1 MARHSI
7 DVVEPTIQTDRS
19 ERRYVYSGESSA
31 NEAQN
36 FAPRGNRPV
45 KKRKRSP
52 FNIIA
57 ILVVISILIV
67 FYVWNK
73 ITVNRLAIEVNDL
86 QNQHQKITSASDVL
100 RAEINKKSSLER
112 IGKLAG
118 QLGLLYPKEQPVWF
132 DINSEQI
139 DRMYSSE
146 SEQQ

>member
-1 MARHSI
+1 MMARHSI
-7 DVVEPTIQTDRS
+7 DTMEPTTSADLT
-19 ERRYVYSGESSA
+19 ERRYVYNGESSGSD
-31 NEAQN
+31 AQN

-57 ILVVISILIV
+57 VLFVVSILIV

-86 QNQHQKITSASDVL
+86 QNQFQKITSTNDVV

-118 QLGLLYPKEQPVWF
+118 QLGLISPKEQPAWF
-132 DINSEQI
+132 DVNSKQN
-139 DRMYSSE
+139 DRLQSSN
-146 SEQQ
+146 SQQ

>member
-1 MARHSI
+1 MARHSTDTI
-7 DVVEPTIQTDRS
+7 EPTTHPDLT
-19 ERRYVYSGESSA
+19 ERRYVYNSESSA
-31 NEAQN
+31 HDAQN

-52 FNIIA
+52 FNVIA
-57 ILVVISILIV
+57 LLVCVSILIV

-73 ITVNRLAIEVNDL
+73 ITVNQLAIEVNDL
-86 QNQHQKITSASDVL
+86 QNQYQKVVSTNDVV

-118 QLGLLYPKEQPVWF
+118 QLGLISPKEQPVWF

-139 DRMYSSE
+139 DRLQSPAG
-146 SEQQ
+146 QQ

>member
-1 MARHSI
+1 
-7 DVVEPTIQTDRS
+7 
-19 ERRYVYSGESSA
+19 
-31 NEAQN
+31 
-36 FAPRGNRPV
+36 
-45 KKRKRSP
+45 
-52 FNIIA
+52 
-57 ILVVISILIV
+57 
-67 FYVWNK
+67 
-73 ITVNRLAIEVNDL
+73 VNRLAIEVNDL
-86 QNQHQKITSASDVL
+86 QNQYQKITIASDVL

>member
-1 MARHSI
+1 MMTRHSTDTI
-7 DVVEPTIQTDRS
+7 EPTTGVDLA
-19 ERRYVYSGESSA
+19 ERRYVYNGESSVSD
-31 NEAQN
+31 AQN

-45 KKRKRSP
+45 RKNKRSS

-57 ILVVISILIV
+57 VIFVVSILIV

-86 QNQHQKITSASDVL
+86 QNQYQKITSANDVA

-118 QLGLLYPKEQPVWF
+118 QLGLVSPKEQPVWF
-132 DINSEQI
+132 DVNNEQAE
-139 DRMYSSE
+139 RLRSSA
-146 SEQQ
+146 SQQ